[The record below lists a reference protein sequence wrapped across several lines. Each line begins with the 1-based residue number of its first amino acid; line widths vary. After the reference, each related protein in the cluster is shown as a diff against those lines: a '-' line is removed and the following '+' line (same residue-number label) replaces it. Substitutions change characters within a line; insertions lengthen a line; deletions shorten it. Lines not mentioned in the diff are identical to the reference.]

1 MRDLWATIAHTS
13 GAKIYSL
20 LIGLFTI
27 SLTARLLGPEGRGQV
42 ATITTWVAMFS
53 TLSYLSL
60 GQVALHRMAD
70 DREHKRF
77 GSLLAS
83 LLLLAVILTM
93 TGWLVALGL
102 YWANP
107 EGVFKGIE
115 IFPLFVGFLAL
126 PFMIWEQY
134 GSSLLMGLEHVR
146 TYNRYQVIGRTVSVV
161 AVFILVGSLGLGVA
175 GVMESN
181 LLGEMIVAMGGIGF
195 LFAFA
200 RSKGLACRPNKT
212 EIKALLSGALK
223 LHFNA
228 IGTFLFTSANI
239 LILNHYHGSEQTGYF
254 QLVTQLLG
262 VFMIIPQAA
271 TMVIYGKVA
280 KIGVNAAWKDNKRLL
295 IQINLGMIVLIAIA
309 ALISPWGIILLAGE
323 SFRPAVEPFQWMLLG
338 LIGMT
343 FSTVMAPQWIGR
355 GYFWQA
361 AGLTLLLGVINFV
374 ANLWLIPQFGIK
386 GAVYAFLGTYV
397 FSILSNGGM
406 AIHCNRIIRGLNN
419 ESH

>member
-1 MRDLWATIAHTS
+1 VRDLWATIAHTS

-20 LIGLFTI
+20 LLGLFTI

-53 TLSYLSL
+53 TITYLSL

-77 GSLLAS
+77 GSLLGS

-93 TGWLVALGL
+93 IGWLVALGL
-102 YWANP
+102 YWTNP
-107 EGVFKGIE
+107 KGVFKGIE
-115 IFPLFVGFLAL
+115 VFPLFVGFLAL

-134 GSSLLMGLEHVR
+134 GSSLLMGLEHIR
-146 TYNRYQVIGRTVSVV
+146 TYNRYQVIGRTVSVIT
-161 AVFILVGSLGLGVA
+161 VFILVGSLGFGVT

-181 LLGEMIVAMGGIGF
+181 LLGEIIIAMGGIGF

-200 RSKGLACRPNKT
+200 RSKGLTCRPNKA

-239 LILNHYHGSEQTGYF
+239 LILNYYHGPEQTGYF

-295 IQINLGMIVLIAIA
+295 IQINLGMIVLIVIA

-361 AGLTLLLGVINFV
+361 AALTLLLGIINFV
-374 ANLWLIPQFGIK
+374 ANLWLIPQLGIK

-406 AIHCNRIIRGLNN
+406 VIHCNRMIRELNN

>member
-1 MRDLWATIAHTS
+1 VRDLWATIAHTS

-53 TLSYLSL
+53 TITYLSL

-77 GSLLAS
+77 GSLLGS
-83 LLLLAVILTM
+83 LLLLAVILTI

-102 YWANP
+102 YWTNP
-107 EGVFKGIE
+107 KGVFKGIE
-115 IFPLFVGFLAL
+115 VFPLFVGFLAL

-134 GSSLLMGLEHVR
+134 GSSLLMGLEHIR
-146 TYNRYQVIGRTVSVV
+146 TYNRYQVIGRTVSVIT
-161 AVFILVGSLGLGVA
+161 VFILVGSLGFGVT

-181 LLGEMIVAMGGIGF
+181 LLGEIIIAMGGIGF

-200 RSKGLACRPNKT
+200 RSKGLTCRPNKA

-239 LILNHYHGSEQTGYF
+239 LILNHYHGPEQTGYF

-295 IQINLGMIVLIAIA
+295 IQINLGMIVLIVIA

-338 LIGMT
+338 NRHDFLYSYG
-343 FSTVMAPQWIGR
+343 STMDWPR
-355 GYFWQA
+355 
-361 AGLTLLLGVINFV
+361 L
-374 ANLWLIPQFGIK
+374 
-386 GAVYAFLGTYV
+386 FLASCGTY
-397 FSILSNGGM
+397 
-406 AIHCNRIIRGLNN
+406 AIARYNKFCSQPLANSAIRY
-419 ESH
+419 